1 MKPQYDYLIQCI
13 ERSTVA
19 YTVMEIWLEKLGD
32 FGAKT
37 GRFTRE
43 NMAKFGPL
51 KIRIILCSNL
61 CQMIVF
67 DEKIDGLGPLSRL
80 LSFFAVF

>member
-1 MKPQYDYLIQCI
+1 MDLG
-13 ERSTVA
+13 STVA

-51 KIRIILCSNL
+51 KIRIVLCSNL

>member
-1 MKPQYDYLIQCI
+1 
-13 ERSTVA
+13 
-19 YTVMEIWLEKLGD
+19 MEIWLEKLGD

-51 KIRIILCSNL
+51 KIHIVLCSNL

-67 DEKIDGLGPLSRL
+67 DEKIDGLG
-80 LSFFAVF
+80 

>member
-1 MKPQYDYLIQCI
+1 MLAGKTDQF
-13 ERSTVA
+13 TVA
-19 YTVMEIWLEKLGD
+19 YSVMEIWLHILGD

-43 NMAKFGPL
+43 NMS
-51 KIRIILCSNL
+51 KIGLQMICTVLCFKP
-61 CQMIVF
+61 CQMLVF
-67 DEKIDGLGPLSRL
+67 DEKVDVLGLLGRL

>member
-1 MKPQYDYLIQCI
+1 M
-13 ERSTVA
+13 ERSSRRYLSLRRQGVDHA
-19 YTVMEIWLEKLGD
+19 VVFTVMKIWLEILGD

-51 KIRIILCSNL
+51 KIHIVLC
-61 CQMIVF
+61 
-67 DEKIDGLGPLSRL
+67 
-80 LSFFAVF
+80 

>member
-1 MKPQYDYLIQCI
+1 M
-13 ERSTVA
+13 A
-19 YTVMEIWLEKLGD
+19 YTVMEIWLKKLGD

-37 GRFTRE
+37 SRFTRE

-51 KIRIILCSNL
+51 KICIVLCSNL